1 MKTRDRYLSGI
12 LLILI
17 GVLIG
22 MSVMIY
28 QQQNAVDDRA
38 DVKVTEVRHSDK
50 PLFTDKELSK
60 LDDRFLFKRVAEH
73 VTPTV
78 VYIETVVNLTKND
91 IPDDEYHKKDEGF
104 WGDFFPRHART
115 VGSGILISSDGYI
128 LTNNHVI
135 DGAVDGEIEVVL
147 NDKRTFRGR
156 IVGTDPST
164 DLAVLK
170 IDAKEL
176 PAITIGNSNDVEVGE
191 WVLAI
196 GNPFRL
202 RSTVTAGIV
211 SALSRNVDIIHD
223 RMRVASFIQT
233 DAAINKGNSGGALVN
248 TSGELVGVNTAIASQ
263 TGNYQGYGFAIPS
276 NLASKV
282 AQDIIQY
289 GEVRR
294 ALLGV
299 TIVSVNSSLAD
310 ELDMDTIEGV
320 EITKIVPG
328 GAADKSGLQPDD
340 VVLSVNGNKVNES
353 NQLQEKIAVL
363 SPGQVV
369 TLRIWRDGKIFT
381 KKVELGKF
389 DPKQDQ
395 LAFSQNQS
403 NDSTDSEY
411 YSNPDESYGKGGVKF
426 ATFDFGFRVMAIT
439 KTDNSKAYHLVITD
453 VVPGS
458 EADKQGLE
466 KGFTI
471 KKIGD
476 QKVEDLQ
483 SMKDLIAKFLNDN
496 NSVTLEVETQDGAT
510 QIVKLNR

>member
-22 MSVMIY
+22 MSFVVY
-28 QQQNAVDDRA
+28 HQQNAVNDQA
-38 DVKVTEVRHSDK
+38 DVKVTEVRHSAE
-50 PLFTDKELSK
+50 PLFTDEDLSK
-60 LDDRFLFKRVAEH
+60 IDDRFLFKKVAAR

-78 VYIETVVNLTKND
+78 VYIETVVNLSESD
-91 IPDDEYHKKDEGF
+91 MPDDEYHNHKKDDGF
-104 WGDFFPRHART
+104 WGDLFPRRART
-115 VGSGILISSDGYI
+115 VGSGILISSDGYV

-135 DGAVDGEIEVVL
+135 DGAVDGKIEVVL
-147 NDKRTFRGR
+147 NDKRTFRAR
-156 IVGTDPST
+156 IVGADPTT

-170 IDAKEL
+170 IDAKNL
-176 PAITIGNSNDVEVGE
+176 PAITIGNSNKVEVGE

-211 SALSRNVDIIHD
+211 SALSRDVQIIHD
-223 RMRVASFIQT
+223 QMRVESFIQT
-233 DAAINKGNSGGALVN
+233 DAAINKGNSGGALVS

-263 TGNYQGYGFAIPS
+263 TGSYQGYGFAIPS

-299 TIVSVNSSLAD
+299 TIVSVNSTLANA
-310 ELDMDTIEGV
+310 LDMDTIEGV
-320 EITKIVPG
+320 EITAIEPG
-328 GAADKSGLQPDD
+328 GAADKSGLQSSD
-340 VVLSVNGNKVNES
+340 VILSVNGDRVNES

-363 SPGQVV
+363 SPGEVV
-369 TLRIWRDGKIFT
+369 TLQIWRDGKIMT
-381 KKVELGKF
+381 KDVELGKF
-389 DPKQDQ
+389 DPEKDQ

-403 NDSTDSEY
+403 DSIDSEY
-411 YSNPDESYGKGGVKF
+411 YQEPGNSEKDGVKF
-426 ATFDFGFRVMAIT
+426 ATFDFGFRVMALSRADKPEVDHII
-439 KTDNSKAYHLVITD
+439 VTD
-453 VVPGS
+453 VVSGS
-458 EADKQGLE
+458 EADKEGLKE
-466 KGFTI
+466 GF
-471 KKIGD
+471 KIQKVND

-483 SMKDLIAKFLNDN
+483 SMKDLIAQILNKN
-496 NSVTLEVETQDGAT
+496 NAITLEVETRDGE
-510 QIVKLNR
+510 IKLVKLNK